1 MQIRIRNT
9 APAAAP
15 IDRGLSITRN
25 TLPLIA
31 RVLLSALFLWSGVNK
46 ILHPIETQQYM
57 AANGMIWT
65 GFFWLCAIAIEL
77 LGGLSVLL
85 GVWPRLGAGVLA
97 GFTAIATLIF
107 HRNFADPVQAIMLM
121 KNLSILGG
129 LLMLVQ
135 FGGGNLRLRWPRRR

>member
-9 APAAAP
+9 APTP

-46 ILHPIETQQYM
+46 ILHPIATQQYM
-57 AANGMIWT
+57 AAHGMIWT

-77 LGGLSVLL
+77 VGGLSVLL
-85 GVWPRLGAGVLA
+85 GVWPRLGAGVLV

-107 HRNFADPVQAIMLM
+107 HSNFSDPVQAIMLM
-121 KNLSILGG
+121 KNLSIMGG

-135 FGGGNLRLRWPRRR
+135 FGAGSLVVRWPRRR